1 MRMQPTIQYPSR
13 SYPRS
18 SKTSLDNRA
27 STNPTAEFNKPSWT
41 RKYSSANVS
50 PHVNPVWIM
59 VPTDL
64 ALTLLSMYL
73 SQHVTHRRIM
83 GNLFRR
89 YANEG
94 MYFGQ
99 TLATIINPFLHVLD
113 SISLPTTAIH
123 DGWVTAGD
131 NTTNRSTIHRSINN
145 NWYDGTANPFC
156 REDQHHNQLIGA
168 MKWCLTSQRGEQNTS
183 TAK

>member
-89 YANEG
+89 YANE
-94 MYFGQ
+94 
-99 TLATIINPFLHVLD
+99 D

-156 REDQHHNQLIGA
+156 RSNEMVPHKPTGR
-168 MKWCLTSQRGEQNTS
+168 TEYFYR
-183 TAK
+183 